1 VSKNSFF
8 KNIFKKK
15 NQEEKVFVY
24 LVGEEIKIYNV
35 EYKDI
40 ESYKL
45 IKQIEPS
52 KIKWA
57 EIFKSEVLTG
67 ANISVISDARML
79 DDEKD
84 RISESEEIKTMRKN
98 HNEKLIGK
106 DDMSKEKEEVK
117 EVEVVNQVNQEVQEN
132 GQEETV
138 DPTITND
145 GKKEEKKVEK
155 KDDEVNPVN
164 QEVQENGQEETVD
177 PTITNDGKKEEKKV
191 EKKDDEVNPV
201 NQEVQENGQEE
212 TVDPTI
218 TNDGKKEELDN
229 IEEEKKVEVKDK
241 ILQLKDKI
249 LQLKDVKKLYLQF
262 GINNAQIIDDQK
274 IIFNV
279 QSNNKKTCVL
289 EAQYDEDHNVTELK
303 IDKNFDKKD
312 EVVNFLKNC
321 IKEKEEVKK
330 EEVKVEV
337 VNQVNQEEPK
347 KEEKKVEEVV
357 NPVNPVN
364 PVNQEVEEK
373 KEEVVN
379 QEEEKQIIV
388 EEPKKEEKKVES
400 KFRKSTILSAGLFT
414 TGLVG
419 GLAGF
424 GLTAAA
430 LATTIVSF
438 IKEAKDWLI
447 EKSDLFKPFFEF
459 LSQQPWLAPVVTAVA
474 AFASSIIALIG
485 AAVPT
490 ITGVHSHQEFNKKA
504 NELPDGENKTNLL
517 NKNVLHKMT
526 HFVDA
531 TAPKVANEGQ
541 SMQ

>member
-117 EVEVVNQVNQEVQEN
+117 EVEVVNQ
-132 GQEETV
+132 
-138 DPTITND
+138 
-145 GKKEEKKVEK
+145 
-155 KDDEVNPVN
+155 VN

>member
-106 DDMSKEKEEVK
+106 DDISKEQEEVKEEVVNQVNQEVKQVVEKQIIVEEPKKEEKEEEKKVEVVTPVNQVNQEVEEEVK
-117 EVEVVNQVNQEVQEN
+117 EVEVVNQVNQEVKQ
-132 GQEETV
+132 
-138 DPTITND
+138 
-145 GKKEEKKVEK
+145 
-155 KDDEVNPVN
+155 
-164 QEVQENGQEETVD
+164 
-177 PTITNDGKKEEKKV
+177 
-191 EKKDDEVNPV
+191 
-201 NQEVQENGQEE
+201 
-212 TVDPTI
+212 
-218 TNDGKKEELDN
+218 
-229 IEEEKKVEVKDK
+229 
-241 ILQLKDKI
+241 
-249 LQLKDVKKLYLQF
+249 
-262 GINNAQIIDDQK
+262 
-274 IIFNV
+274 
-279 QSNNKKTCVL
+279 
-289 EAQYDEDHNVTELK
+289 
-303 IDKNFDKKD
+303 
-312 EVVNFLKNC
+312 VV
-321 IKEKEEVKK
+321 
-330 EEVKVEV
+330 
-337 VNQVNQEEPK
+337 
-347 KEEKKVEEVV
+347 
-357 NPVNPVN
+357 
-364 PVNQEVEEK
+364 
-373 KEEVVN
+373 
-379 QEEEKQIIV
+379 EKQIIV
-388 EEPKKEEKKVES
+388 EEPKKEEKEEEKKVEVVNQVNQEEKTVEPTITNQVNDENNDGKKEEKTVEEIKEEIKEDPNIINEEKKVVEEVKVEVVNPVNPVNQEEPKKEEKVES

-485 AAVPT
+485 AAVPA

-517 NKNVLHKMT
+517 NKNVLHKIT